1 MSDAHH
7 RRRSRK
13 RAFLGCPCVDCGVGT
28 YTIREYYIVKDHVW
42 DAAWL
47 GRRKSWHDYA
57 NANALGVEILCIGC
71 LGRRIGRTLSRD
83 DFTDAPINDP
93 DKEGMSDRL
102 RNRLRAAL

>member
-1 MSDAHH
+1 
-7 RRRSRK
+7 
-13 RAFLGCPCVDCGVGT
+13 
-28 YTIREYYIVKDHVW
+28 
-42 DAAWL
+42 
-47 GRRKSWHDYA
+47 
-57 NANALGVEILCIGC
+57 VEILCIGC